1 MLVAPKGEIIWAV
14 YICNGMQTHA
24 ITSSALRDVYFLCE
38 VQGNKLV
45 KTKKK
50 SMLSQQPTAFYQ
62 EKNTVLRKSA

>member
-1 MLVAPKGEIIWAV
+1 MGKMIFLILVGLIFLELF
-14 YICNGMQTHA
+14 
-24 ITSSALRDVYFLCE
+24 ITYMVERMERKKKSIK
-38 VQGNKLV
+38 NV

>member
-1 MLVAPKGEIIWAV
+1 MLVALKGEIIWAV

-50 SMLSQQPTAFYQ
+50 SPKPMELEHYIDYL
-62 EKNTVLRKSA
+62 KG